1 MKKEKI
7 SLLLG
12 YMESQEEE
20 IDKILSEIREIHP
33 ETKEKTVY
41 LAYNL
46 HNLYNAFEDLFREI
60 AKIFEN
66 EIESLD
72 YYHKEL
78 LKRMTIE
85 ISGIRPKILS
95 KESYAVLDELRGFRH
110 IFRHAYT
117 YEIIPEKIEFLKD
130 KLLRNWD
137 LIKRDLYN
145 FKSWLKSLL

>member
-20 IDKILSEIREIHP
+20 IDKILSEIREINP

-66 EIESLD
+66 EIENLD

-95 KESYAVLDELRGFRH
+95 KESYAILDELRGFRH